1 MGGWGRKMDVEW
13 KKGHKDILSLKLQTK
28 VTFMADKIFML
39 YLSADSR

>member
-1 MGGWGRKMDVEW
+1 MDGEEKW
-13 KKGHKDILSLKLQTK
+13 MWNGKKGHKDILSLKLQTK